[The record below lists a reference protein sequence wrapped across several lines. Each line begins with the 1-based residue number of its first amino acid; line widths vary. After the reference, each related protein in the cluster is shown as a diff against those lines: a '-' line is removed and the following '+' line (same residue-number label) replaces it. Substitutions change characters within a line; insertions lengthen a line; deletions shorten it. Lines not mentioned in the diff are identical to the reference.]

1 MSSYSKILLTAPFVA
16 LLALPTPAL
25 SQSFGPYF
33 GVGLGQ
39 SNFRGACDGISAPDS
54 CDDADAGVKIFGGYQ
69 FNRFAAF
76 EFGYTDLGSARANFA
91 GLGNQRVGARG
102 VEFTGIGMLPL
113 DWRFSLLARLGVFAW
128 NQDFHDGTGTVGSS
142 SSSGSDLTYGLGV
155 KYDFTRSTA
164 VRFEWQRYKNV
175 GDPNSNGGQGD
186 IDLFGANLV
195 VRF

>member
-1 MSSYSKILLTAPFVA
+1 MSSYSKMLLTAPFAA
-16 LLALPTPAL
+16 LLALPTAVL

-54 CDDADAGVKIFGGYQ
+54 CSQTDPAVKIFGGYQ
-69 FNRFAAF
+69 FNPFAAF
-76 EFGYTDLGSARANFA
+76 EFGYTDLGAARAHFA
-91 GLGNQRVGARG
+91 GFGTERIGVTG
-102 VEFTGIGMLPL
+102 VEFTGIAMLPL
-113 DWRFSLLARLGVFAW
+113 DRHFSFLGRVGVFAW

-142 SSSGSDLTYGLGV
+142 SSSGSDLTYGLGM
-155 KYDFTRSTA
+155 KYDFTRNTA
-164 VRFEWQRYKNV
+164 VRFEWQRYRNV

-186 IDLFGANLV
+186 IDLIGANLV

>member
-25 SQSFGPYF
+25 SQSLGPYF

-54 CDDADAGVKIFGGYQ
+54 CSDTDTGVKVFGGYQ

-76 EFGYTDLGSARANFA
+76 EFGYTDLGEARAHFS
-91 GLGNQRVGARG
+91 GLGNERLRASGI
-102 VEFTGIGMLPL
+102 EFTGIGMLPL
-113 DWRFSLLARLGVFAW
+113 DRHFSLLGRVGVFAW
-128 NQDFHDGTGTVGSS
+128 RQDFHDGTGIVGSS
-142 SSSGSDLTYGLGV
+142 SSSGSDLTYGLGM
-155 KYDFTRSTA
+155 KYDFTRNTA

-175 GDPNSNGGQGD
+175 GDPNSSGGQGD
-186 IDLFGANLV
+186 IDLIGANLI